1 MSSAKDKEAAL
12 RLWQSTPVYLTPEGH
27 RKLKAKLE
35 RLKSI
40 LPGLI
45 AETQRTRGYG
55 DTSDNAEYKDAKMAS
70 RRTQRQ
76 ILMIEDQ
83 LKKVVII
90 NEGPNAAGKV
100 QIGST
105 VTVEAKGQQKTFQIL
120 GSYETN
126 PASGKISFQSPL
138 GDALM
143 DHAAKEIVVVETP
156 QGPQEYKILEVR

>member
-35 RLKSI
+35 RLKSV

-45 AETQRTRGYG
+45 SETQRTRGYG

-76 ILMIEDQ
+76 ILMVEDQ
-83 LKKVVII
+83 LKKVVLID
-90 NEGPNAAGKV
+90 EGPNAAGKV

-105 VTVEAKGQQKTFQIL
+105 VVIEANGKERTFQIL
-120 GSYETN
+120 GPYETN
-126 PASGKISFQSPL
+126 PTSGKISFQSPL
-138 GDALM
+138 GAALM
-143 DHAAKEIVVVETP
+143 DHVPNETVTVETP
-156 QGPQEYKILEVR
+156 QGPQKYKILKVS